1 MTEVIGDLVIPSEFI
16 IPHKTAAEIAAMTN
30 KKGLL
35 VYNTDTNKLNFNTGS
50 AWEAVTSA

>member
-1 MTEVIGDLVIPSEFI
+1 MPEVVGEIVIPSELI

-35 VYNTDTNKLNFNTGS
+35 VYNSTTDKLNFNTGS
-50 AWEAVTSA
+50 AWKAVTSA